1 MKFGANSNMRQYDNV
16 TYAVPKL
23 TRNCACLL
31 SAAKR
36 IMNKSKN
43 VEISQCSKLTRNSAS
58 LCGRLQMIWSKHCT
72 PADCQKSFKSQD
84 STEQQMK
91 QSRVE
96 QNGDQGHKSKAMH
109 QNKQPVK
116 KEWER
121 LILGLPKCK
130 VELGMYKGWVQELMN
145 GSSP

>member
-1 MKFGANSNMRQYDNV
+1 
-16 TYAVPKL
+16 
-23 TRNCACLL
+23 
-31 SAAKR
+31 
-36 IMNKSKN
+36 
-43 VEISQCSKLTRNSAS
+43 
-58 LCGRLQMIWSKHCT
+58 
-72 PADCQKSFKSQD
+72 
-84 STEQQMK
+84 MK